1 MNIKEYGDFYHVDIS
16 MQIDNKWKEDTV
28 LGIVKNSRKFSI
40 RIRGRDK
47 EIIKKKYILDNNSDS
62 DKKHNKKI
70 VAIVYSYLLYKAL
83 CDFPEARP
91 LLLCRDVRPEI
102 FVIHYLQKT
111 CHFFGNQEVFNRK
124 IKFRKRIE
132 FESKEELPE
141 SLAGKYARKVYQDK
155 LSASKIINKEELE
168 ELIEV
173 IGKIL

>member
-1 MNIKEYGDFYHVDIS
+1 MNIKEYNDFYHVDIS

-47 EIIKKKYILDNNSDS
+47 EIIKKKYIFDNDSDS
-62 DKKHNKKI
+62 NKKHNKKV

-83 CDFPEARP
+83 CNFLEAKP
-91 LLLCRDVRPEI
+91 LLLCRDVRPER
-102 FVIHYLQKT
+102 FVINYLQKI
-111 CHFFGNQEVFNRK
+111 CHFFNNHEVFNRI

-132 FESKEELPE
+132 FESEKKLPD
-141 SLAGKYARKVYQDK
+141 SLAGKYARKVYQNK
-155 LSASKIINKEELE
+155 LSASKIIDKKELE
-168 ELIEV
+168 ELIEI